1 MQHHVLLREEERNHR
16 FTVQDAIDVLSKGAG
31 FGDDDFAEIRVG
43 GLRLPSGEEVGLP
56 NVFFSSDALGQVL
69 VVSLPTSTRFK
80 AKRQGEAE
88 ARLFSIL
95 SWTVPRSTIMAVFGF
110 QMARSFVR

>member
-43 GLRLPSGEEVGLP
+43 GLRLSKS
-56 NVFFSSDALGQVL
+56 NFYY
-69 VVSLPTSTRFK
+69 
-80 AKRQGEAE
+80 
-88 ARLFSIL
+88 RL
-95 SWTVPRSTIMAVFGF
+95 
-110 QMARSFVR
+110 